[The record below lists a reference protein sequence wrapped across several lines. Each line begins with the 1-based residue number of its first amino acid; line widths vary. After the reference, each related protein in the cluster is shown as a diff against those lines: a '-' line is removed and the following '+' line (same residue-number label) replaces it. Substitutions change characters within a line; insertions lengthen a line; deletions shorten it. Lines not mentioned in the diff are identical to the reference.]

1 MDTLKIARR
10 VFNTEIDCLKK
21 ICDSLDET
29 FDKILKEILSC
40 KGKVIITGMGK
51 SGHIARKM
59 AASMSS
65 LGVSAIFVHPAE
77 SMHGD
82 LGMYQ
87 KQDLVIAIS
96 YSGESD
102 EIIRIL
108 PNLRIIG
115 CKIVGITSNRESTLA
130 RKSDVV
136 QVFDEVKEA
145 CHLGLAPTTS
155 TTSVL
160 VYGDALAV
168 AASEIKGFSA
178 DNFAIFHPAGSLGKK
193 LTIRTVDLMQ
203 RVSAKEIIY
212 ENSLLSD
219 TIMVFNSLGT
229 EIIAVGDS
237 SNQLIGILKAQT
249 IKDALK
255 EKRDIYTATVK
266 DMIEYYPSYVE
277 SDVLAFDALKSLNES
292 GEESI
297 PVVKEG
303 KIVGIL
309 EKKNIL
315 KVGIYV

>member
-1 MDTLKIARR
+1 MNTLKIAKR

-21 ICDSLDET
+21 ICDGLDET
-29 FDKILKEILSC
+29 FDKVLKEILSC

-65 LGVSAIFVHPAE
+65 LGVPAIFVHPGE

-102 EIIRIL
+102 EVIRIL

-115 CKIVGITSNRESTLA
+115 CKIIAITSNKESTLA
-130 RKSDVV
+130 RKSDIA
-136 QVFDEVKEA
+136 QIFDDVKEA

-155 TTSVL
+155 TTAVL

-168 AASEIKGFSA
+168 AASEMKGFSS
-178 DNFAIFHPAGSLGKK
+178 DNFAVFHPAGSLGKK
-193 LTIRTVDLMQ
+193 LTIRAVDLMQ
-203 RVSAKEIIY
+203 RVSAKDIVY
-212 ENSLLSD
+212 ENSLLAD
-219 TIMVFNSLGT
+219 AIMVFNSLGT
-229 EIIAVGDS
+229 EIIAVGDNN
-237 SNQLIGILKAQT
+237 NQLIGILKAQT
-249 IKDALK
+249 IKDAIK
-255 EKRDIYTATVK
+255 EKLDIYTASIS
-266 DMIEYYPSYVE
+266 DMIEHYPSYVE

-292 GEESI
+292 GEVGM

-303 KIVGIL
+303 RIVGIL
-309 EKKNIL
+309 EKENIL